1 MSLVVWLRAPLGL
14 PTIVM
19 VWMLAFGIVA
29 GLPIRL
35 VGQLHDT
42 RVAMIES
49 HYAAHFADASRGAD
63 PITSGAVTVRN
74 VQSALEGA
82 GVEFTNGDQPGVR
95 MRKSQ

>member
-1 MSLVVWLRAPLGL
+1 MHKSPAESPLSLVDRPAYVL
-14 PTIVM
+14 
-19 VWMLAFGIVA
+19 VA
-29 GLPIRL
+29 
-35 VGQLHDT
+35 QLHDT
-42 RVAMIES
+42 SVAMIES